1 MGTINFPLSPLII
14 ECIIRAMI
22 EVESLKGLSVA
33 EQRVEIV
40 ERKGLGHP
48 DYICDSIME
57 AISVALSRE
66 YLKEFGTILHHNI
79 DKGFLVAGQV
89 KKEFGG
95 GRVIKPMELIIGDR
109 ATFEAGGRKIPVGE
123 IAIEASKRW
132 IKESIRFIDPSQD
145 INYRVV
151 LAPGSVELTDIFLRP
166 GEVRVA
172 NDTSAAVGYYP
183 LTPTEKAVLELEQFL
198 NSKSFKERHPETGE
212 DVKVMGLRMGSRL
225 DLTVAMPLISRF
237 IKKEEDYFKKKV
249 ELEEDMN
256 RFLDRSWTVART
268 GFKEFDEIHVHYNT
282 LDEKGRG
289 INGIYLTLLGSS
301 AEDADSGQVGRGNR
315 VNGLIS
321 MNRPMG
327 TEAAAGKNSVSH
339 VGKIY
344 NILSHK
350 MAKEIYERINGI
362 KEIYILLLSRIGTPI
377 DRPQVASAQV
387 LLEDGISIE
396 TVTKQ
401 IEEYMEEE
409 IRRIGA
415 FCIDLSQGKY
425 PVC

>member
-1 MGTINFPLSPLII
+1 
-14 ECIIRAMI
+14 MI
-22 EVESLKGLSVA
+22 EVEHLKGLSVA
-33 EQRVEIV
+33 EQKVEIV

-48 DYICDSIME
+48 DYICDSMME
-57 AISVALSRE
+57 AISVALSGE
-66 YLKEFGTILHHNI
+66 YIKEFGTVLHHNI

-89 KKEFGG
+89 EKMFGRG
-95 GRVIKPMELIIGDR
+95 SIKKPMELIIGDR
-109 ATFEAGGRKIPVGE
+109 ATFEAGEKKIPVGD

-132 IKESIRFIDPSQD
+132 LKENMRFIDPSRD
-145 INYRVV
+145 IYYRVV

-183 LTPTEKAVLELEQFL
+183 LTSTEKAVLELEKFL
-198 NSKSFKERHPETGE
+198 NAKDFKERYPETGE
-212 DVKVMGLRMGSRL
+212 DVKIMGLRMGSKL
-225 DLTVAMPLISRF
+225 DMTVAMPLISRF
-237 IKKEEDYFKKKV
+237 ILNEDDYFEKKV
-249 ELEEDMN
+249 RLEEEMQD
-256 RFLDRSWTVART
+256 FLAR
-268 GFKEFDEIHVHYNT
+268 FKEFGEIDVNYNT
-282 LDEKGRG
+282 LDERGRG
-289 INGIYLTLLGSS
+289 INGIYLSLLGTS

-327 TEAAAGKNSVSH
+327 TEAAAGKNPVSH

-350 MAKEIYERINGI
+350 VAKEIYENIKGI

-387 LLEDGISIE
+387 LLNEGVSIKKIS
-396 TVTKQ
+396 KQ
-401 IEEYMEEE
+401 IEDHMEEALTK
-409 IRRIGA
+409 IGD
-415 FCIDLSQGKY
+415 FCMDLSKGKY